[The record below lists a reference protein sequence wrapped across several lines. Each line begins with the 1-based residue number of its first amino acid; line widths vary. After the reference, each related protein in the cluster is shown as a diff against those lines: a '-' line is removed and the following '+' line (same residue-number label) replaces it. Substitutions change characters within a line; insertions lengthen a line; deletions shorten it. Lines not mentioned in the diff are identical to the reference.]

1 MTLKPLFRL
10 SQKMNFHFVKWFKLC
25 LGLSIAAILGTI
37 VLLFTHGLNF
47 GIDFK
52 GGTLI
57 QLETPKAADAPGL
70 TDTLSKLG
78 LGEIK
83 VQKAGAANRF
93 TIQLP
98 EQAGGPD
105 AQKAAAGKVLQ
116 AIPAGSKELGS
127 TPGGADLK
135 GGTLIEVETP
145 KAVDAGH
152 LRTRLSELGLGEIQL
167 QAFGADN
174 EFLVR
179 FPEQAGG
186 PEAQKAAAEKV
197 LKAVPEG
204 RELRRE
210 QVGSTVSK
218 ELINSAIWALVFT
231 NLGIFVY
238 VWFRFEWQFALGAV
252 ISLIH
257 DVMFT
262 LGVFSFFRLD
272 FDLTIVAAL
281 LTILGY
287 SINDTVVIYDRI
299 RENLRRYKR
308 MPLGDLLDL
317 SVNETMSRTIMTVG
331 TVFMALLALYF
342 FGGEVIR
349 GFTFAMLF
357 GVLVG
362 TYSSVYIAAP
372 FLILIGVKRDWSGLD
387 KGKGGQKPGAA
398 PAAEPILP
406 IADEGDEDEEGGN
419 SKPKTQAEA
428 SKAALAAVSARKGGG
443 QQGARGKGQAR
454 KRRG

>member
-1 MTLKPLFRL
+1 MMLKPLFRL
-10 SQKMNFHFVKWFKLC
+10 SQKMNLHFVKYFKIC
-25 LGLSIAAILGTI
+25 IGLSVAAIVGTV
-37 VLLFTHGLNF
+37 VLLSTAGLNF

-57 QLETPKAADAPGL
+57 Q
-70 TDTLSKLG
+70 
-78 LGEIK
+78 
-83 VQKAGAANRF
+83 
-93 TIQLP
+93 IQ
-98 EQAGGPD
+98 
-105 AQKAAAGKVLQ
+105 
-116 AIPAGSKELGS
+116 
-127 TPGGADLK
+127 TPG
-135 GGTLIEVETP
+135 E
-145 KAVDAGH
+145 VDAGH
-152 LRTRLSELGLGEIQL
+152 LRTTLSALGLGEIQL
-167 QAFGADN
+167 QEFGAKDQ
-174 EFLVR
+174 FLIR
-179 FPEQAGG
+179 FPDQPGG

-197 LKAVPEG
+197 LKAIPAG
-204 RELRRE
+204 SKELRRE

-218 ELINSAIWALVFT
+218 ELISSAIWALVFT

-238 VWFRFEWQFALGAV
+238 VWFRFEWQFALGAIV
-252 ISLIH
+252 SLIH

-308 MPLGDLLDL
+308 MPLGELLDL

-387 KGKGGQKPGAA
+387 KGKPGQKA
-398 PAAEPILP
+398 AAEPAAPEPERVLP
-406 IADEGDEDEEGGN
+406 FAGEDVDGEDGTA
-419 SKPKTQAEA
+419 KPASQAEA
-428 SKAALAAVSARKGGG
+428 SKAALAAVSARKGGTQ
-443 QQGARGKGQAR
+443 QQGRGKGQPR
-454 KRRG
+454 SKRRG